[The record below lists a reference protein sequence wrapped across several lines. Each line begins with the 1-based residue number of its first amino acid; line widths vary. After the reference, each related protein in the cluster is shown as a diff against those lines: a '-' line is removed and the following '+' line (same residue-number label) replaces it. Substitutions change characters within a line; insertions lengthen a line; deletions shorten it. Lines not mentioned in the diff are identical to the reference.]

1 MAPISDKPLALYVPA
16 MRAAFVD
23 DLAAVGAVAQ
33 YRIEVT
39 VYAPSGEEPARLS
52 GHETVRYVNNA
63 PVSQDVVYLRLFP
76 NLPSYGGE
84 MAVEEVQVGEDTVTT
99 RLEAQ
104 GTALRV
110 PLSTP
115 LPPGEETTIALEF
128 EATVPITVGVG
139 YGQFVYLQDV
149 MALANF
155 FPIIPAYDEEN
166 CARFENCVQGWNIEV
181 AVPYGDAVF
190 SPTALFE
197 VFVTAPEEWTVVASG
212 SLVDKQPAAEDRL
225 TWHMVSGPMRDFNVV
240 LSPRF
245 QVATDTVED
254 ITVNSYYLPEDVL
267 GGRRALRWVV
277 ESLAF
282 FGEHFGPYPFAEF
295 DVVATPTAAGGIEYP
310 GLIVMPIRNYGD
322 TSGRFQWSTV
332 HEVAHQWWYS
342 LVGSDQQD
350 EPWVDEALTQ
360 YSTALFYERHLNWD
374 RAVAEVFEPRY
385 AQVAGTEEDDLIS
398 LPVAEYT
405 AANYG
410 PLVYS
415 KGPLFFHALRQE
427 VGDEAFDAI
436 LRSLFEQFRYG
447 IASGQE
453 LLSLAASVSGMDL
466 NDLYREWLEEGS

>member
-1 MAPISDKPLALYVPA
+1 MQT
-16 MRAAFVD
+16 AFVE
-23 DLAAVGAVAQ
+23 DLAAVGPVVH

-39 VYAPSGEEPARLS
+39 VETPTDGETARLS

-63 PVSQDVVYLRLFP
+63 PVSLDAVYFRLFP

-84 MAVEEVQVGEDTVTT
+84 MTVGEVRVGEDTVTT

-104 GTALRV
+104 DTALRV
-110 PLSTP
+110 PLPTP
-115 LPPGEETTIALEF
+115 LPPGGETTLALEF
-128 EATVPITVGVG
+128 ETTVPITVGVG

-166 CARFENCVQGWNIEV
+166 CARFGNCVQGWNIEV
-181 AVPYGDAVF
+181 AAPYGDAVF

-197 VFVTAPEEWTVVASG
+197 VFVSAPDEWTVVASG
-212 SLVDKQPAAEDRL
+212 SLVDKQPAADDRL

-245 QVATDTVED
+245 EVATDTVSG

-267 GGRRALRWVV
+267 GGRRVLGWVV

-342 LVGSDQQD
+342 LVGNDQQD

-360 YSTALFYERHLNWD
+360 YSTALFFERQLNWD
-374 RAVAEVFEPRY
+374 GAVAEVFEPRY
-385 AQVAGTEEDDLIS
+385 AQVAGTEEDDLIT
-398 LPVAEYT
+398 LPVADYT
-405 AANYG
+405 EANYG

-415 KGPLFFHALRQE
+415 KGPLFFHAMRQE

-436 LRSLFEQFRYG
+436 LKSFFVNYRYG
-447 IASGQE
+447 IASGKE
-453 LLSLAASVSGMDL
+453 LLGLAASVSGMDL
-466 NDLYREWLEEGS
+466 NDLYREWLEDGS